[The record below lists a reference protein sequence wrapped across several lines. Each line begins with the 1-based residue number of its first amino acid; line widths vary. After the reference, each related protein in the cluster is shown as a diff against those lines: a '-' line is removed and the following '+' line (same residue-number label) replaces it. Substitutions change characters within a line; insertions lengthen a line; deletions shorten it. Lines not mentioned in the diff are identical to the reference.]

1 MRMPHTLSLS
11 LSHNMKLIRLPRA
24 PSAAAAAVVV
34 ISSTKQCALSVFP
47 FYLAVAFETPNQ
59 EGCDWRTLTG
69 RLSRAFHRR
78 RKEKKTPKTKTPR
91 SERNKKK
98 KPNKTKTTIK
108 RHRKKC

>member
-59 EGCDWRTLTG
+59 EGGDWRTLTG

-78 RKEKKTPKTKTPR
+78 RKEKKHPKQKVLVVNETKKKTK
-91 SERNKKK
+91 
-98 KPNKTKTTIK
+98 
-108 RHRKKC
+108 

>member
-1 MRMPHTLSLS
+1 
-11 LSHNMKLIRLPRA
+11 MKLIRLPRA

-59 EGCDWRTLTG
+59 EGGDWRTLTG

-78 RKEKKTPKTKTPR
+78 RKEKNTQNKKTKTPR
-91 SERNKKK
+91 SARNKK
-98 KPNKTKTTIK
+98 NTK
-108 RHRKKC
+108 